1 MATVESISSQ
11 NSHGPFWANPRVRA
25 IAYQIGL
32 FLLVTALVGY
42 IAHNT
47 AVNLQ
52 KRGIASGFG
61 FLDQTAGFDILMT
74 LIPYKIGDTHFRV
87 FIIGILNTLF
97 VSAIGIVL
105 ATLLGFVVGICRLS
119 RNWIIRNMAYLYVE
133 SIRNVPLL
141 LQMFFWYKGVFLLL
155 PLVRDAIPLG
165 AGIFI
170 SQRGLYMPSP
180 IPEKGFSA
188 IPIAFG
194 IAIVLTFAIHRWA
207 RKRQEKTGQPFPSL
221 WMGLTLIIGAPLL
234 AALVTGL
241 PFHWEFPVLQGF
253 NFQGGI
259 VILPEMAAL
268 EVALVT
274 YTAAF
279 ISEIVRSGI
288 QAISHGQTEAAYA
301 LGLNPNPTLRL
312 VIIPQALRVIVPP
325 LTSQYLN
332 LTKNSSLAV
341 AIGFP
346 DLFQVFAGTSLNITG
361 QAVEIM
367 FMTMMVYLAISMVIA
382 LFMNWY
388 NRRIALVE
396 R

>member
-11 NSHGPFWANPRVRA
+11 NSGPIWANPRIRA
-25 IAYQIGL
+25 IVYQIGL
-32 FLLVTALVGY
+32 FLAVALFVAY

-47 AVNLQ
+47 AVNLE

-61 FLDQTAGFDILMT
+61 FLNQTAGFDILMT
-74 LIPYKIGDTHFRV
+74 LIPYKIGDTHLRV
-87 FIIGILNTLF
+87 FFIGVLNTLF

-105 ATLLGFVVGICRLS
+105 ATVLGFVVGICRLS
-119 RNWIIRNMAYLYVE
+119 RNWIIRTLAYWYVE
-133 SIRNVPLL
+133 IIRNIPLL

-155 PLVRDAIPLG
+155 PSVRDALSLG
-165 AGIFI
+165 AGIFV
-170 SQRGLYMPSP
+170 SQRGLYTPLP
-180 IPEKGFSA
+180 IPEQGFSA

-194 IAIVLTFAIHRWA
+194 VALVVAIIIHRWA
-207 RKRQEKTGQPFPSL
+207 HKRQEATGQLFPSV
-221 WMGLTLIIGAPLL
+221 WTGFGLVIGAPLI
-234 AALVTGL
+234 AAVITGF
-241 PFHWEFPVLQGF
+241 PFHWEVPVLAGF
-253 NFQGGI
+253 NFQGGM
-259 VILPEMAAL
+259 VVLPELAAL
-268 EVALVT
+268 LVALIT

-279 ISEIVRSGI
+279 IAEIVRSGI
-288 QAISHGQTEAAYA
+288 QAISHGQTEAARA
-301 LGLNPNPTLRL
+301 LGISHATTLRL

-346 DLFQVFAGTSLNITG
+346 ELFQIFAGTSLNITG

-367 FMTMMVYLAISMVIA
+367 LMTMLVYLFFSLVIA
-382 LFMNWY
+382 IFMNWY